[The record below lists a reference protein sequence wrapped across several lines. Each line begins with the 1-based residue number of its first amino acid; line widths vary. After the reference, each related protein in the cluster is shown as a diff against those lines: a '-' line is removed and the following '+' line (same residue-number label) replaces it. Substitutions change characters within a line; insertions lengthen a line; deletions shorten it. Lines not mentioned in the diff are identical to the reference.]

1 MLVLCHFVR
10 QDFKHDVRNAL
21 FQHVGPRANLLNLS
35 DADKCIT
42 HVLAAAR
49 AVLVGDV
56 DLTRSPH
63 AKSKRTSKR
72 LIELE
77 LELGLVI

>member
-1 MLVLCHFVR
+1 MSGA
-10 QDFKHDVRNAL
+10 D
-21 FQHVGPRANLLNLS
+21 QHIA
-35 DADKCIT
+35 

-56 DLTRSPH
+56 DLTLSPH

-77 LELGLVI
+77 LGLVI